1 MGELA
6 VSSHKNLTENIMKV
20 VLLLAAVSTT
30 LALVSAQADGGA
42 LAVESAEI
50 LQREVREPRR
60 RTRKR
65 KQGRRKKQRRTRM
78 RNGGKGRQNGR
89 AECLAEVVQA
99 IKNYKKAQSQYR
111 QGNRISSWV
120 QNMDKKKEKAA
131 DQFQNSSDALD
142 SATGGGL
149 SCGGGDPDSDAAEAV
164 GVLKNCSTTAAMK
177 CDSTVIT
184 NLNSSKLE
192 TCKTETKNYMDAFDE
207 CVRTGTCDCFIG
219 LPAFDKDMC
228 DMGTTYD
235 SAKTSKT
242 MCNSPS
248 EKGSFGE
255 CSKKQKEAGHLVG
268 KCKKSCDSPVMT
280 TMVSRLNARRRF
292 A

>member
-1 MGELA
+1 
-6 VSSHKNLTENIMKV
+6 LTDNIMKV
-20 VLLLAAVSTT
+20 VLLLAALAAT

-50 LQREVREPRR
+50 LQREVREPKRR
-60 RTRKR
+60 RKMKR
-65 KQGRRKKQRRTRM
+65 KLGGRRKKQRKSKQRKAGIARQDGRT
-78 RNGGKGRQNGR
+78 
-89 AECLAEVVQA
+89 ECLAEVVQA
-99 IKNYKKAQSQYR
+99 IRNYKKAQSQYR

-120 QNMDKKKEKAA
+120 KNMDKKKEKAV
-131 DQFQNSSDALD
+131 DQFQNSSEALD

-149 SCGGGDPDSDAAEAV
+149 SCGGGDPDTEAAEAV

-177 CDSTVIT
+177 CNSTGIT

-192 TCKTETKNYMDAFDE
+192 TCKTVNKNYVEAFDV
-207 CVRTGTCDCFIG
+207 CVKTPTCGCFTG

-228 DMGTTYD
+228 DMETTYN

-255 CSKKQKEAGHLVG
+255 CSQKQKSAGYLVG
-268 KCKKSCDSPVMT
+268 KCKKSCDTPVMT
-280 TMVSRLNARRRF
+280 TMMSRLNARRKF
-292 A
+292 V

>member
-1 MGELA
+1 
-6 VSSHKNLTENIMKV
+6 MKV
-20 VLLLAAVSTT
+20 VLLLAAVATT
-30 LALVSAQADGGA
+30 LALVSAQADGGV

-50 LQREVREPRR
+50 LQRDVREPRR
-60 RTRKR
+60 RTRKNKQSKK
-65 KQGRRKKQRRTRM
+65 KQGGKNKSRRTRKKKQ
-78 RNGGKGRQNGR
+78 GGSGRQGGR

-120 QNMDKKKEKAA
+120 KNMDKKKEKAA
-131 DQFQNSSDALD
+131 DQFKNSSEALD

-164 GVLKNCSTTAAMK
+164 AVLKNCSISASAK

-184 NLNSSKLE
+184 SINSSKLD
-192 TCKTETKNYMDAFDE
+192 TCKTETKKYVDAFDA
-207 CVRTGTCDCFIG
+207 CIKTATCGCFTG

-228 DMGTTYD
+228 AMDTTYD
-235 SAKTSKT
+235 SAKASKT
-242 MCNSPS
+242 MCNSPT

-255 CSKKQKEAGHLVG
+255 CSQKQKSSGYLVG
-268 KCKKSCDSPVMT
+268 KCKKSCDTPVMT
-280 TMVSRLNARRRF
+280 TMMSRLNARRKF

>member
-1 MGELA
+1 
-6 VSSHKNLTENIMKV
+6 MKV
-20 VLLLAAVSTT
+20 VLLLAT
-30 LALVSAQADGGA
+30 LALSLVLAQVEAGA
-42 LAVESAEI
+42 GAVETAEI
-50 LQREVREPRR
+50 LHRELREPRR
-60 RTRKR
+60 AVRKR
-65 KQGRRKKQRRTRM
+65 KSGRGGR
-78 RNGGKGRQNGR
+78 GGKKPRRSGKRKGGAVRQSGR

-111 QGNRISSWV
+111 QGNRISSWMK
-120 QNMDKKKEKAA
+120 NMDKKKEKAA

-149 SCGGGDPDSDAAEAV
+149 SCNGGAPDSDAAEAAA
-164 GVLKNCSTTAAMK
+164 VLKNCSTTAAMK
-177 CDSTVIT
+177 CDSTAIT

-192 TCKTETKNYMDAFDE
+192 TCKTETKNYVDAFDA
-207 CVRTGTCDCFIG
+207 CVRTGTCDCFTG
-219 LPAFDKDMC
+219 LATFDKAMC
-228 DMGTTYD
+228 DMETTYN
-235 SAKTSKT
+235 SAKASKT

-280 TMVSRLNARRRF
+280 TMMPRLNARRKF
-292 A
+292 I

>member
-1 MGELA
+1 
-6 VSSHKNLTENIMKV
+6 MKV
-20 VLLLAAVSTT
+20 ALLLAVV
-30 LALVSAQADGGA
+30 ALSLTFISAQAEGGA
-42 LAVESAEI
+42 RAVESGEAEI
-50 LQREVREPRR
+50 LQRQLREPRR
-60 RTRKR
+60 RNVKR
-65 KQGRRKKQRRTRM
+65 KKAGKKKQKKTGRKKQRRSKKRKAGAGT
-78 RNGGKGRQNGR
+78 GRQEGK

-111 QGNRISSWV
+111 QGNRISSWTA
-120 QNMDKKKEKAA
+120 NMDKKKEKSA

-149 SCGGGDPDSDAAEAV
+149 SCNGGDPDSEAAEAV

>member
-1 MGELA
+1 
-6 VSSHKNLTENIMKV
+6 MKV
-20 VLLLAAVSTT
+20 VLLLAAVA
-30 LALVSAQADGGA
+30 LALFSAQAEAGA
-42 LAVESAEI
+42 RAVESAEAGS
-50 LQREVREPRR
+50 LQRQLREPRR
-60 RTRKR
+60 RSMKR
-65 KQGRRKKQRRTRM
+65 KKTGKKKPKKTGKKKQRRAKVRKA
-78 RNGGKGRQNGR
+78 GKGRQGGR

-111 QGNRISSWV
+111 QGNRISSWTK
-120 QNMDKKKEKAA
+120 NMDKKKEKAA
-131 DQFQNSSDALD
+131 DQFQNSSEALD

-149 SCGGGDPDSDAAEAV
+149 SCNGGGPDSDAAEAV

-184 NLNSSKLE
+184 NLSSSKLE

-207 CVRTGTCDCFIG
+207 CVRTATCGCFTA

-235 SAKTSKT
+235 SAKASKT

-280 TMVSRLNARRRF
+280 TMVSRLNARRKF